1 MVGMD
6 KDALEKYR
14 KAGKITA
21 VARDFGAKMI
31 KEGALAVD
39 IADAVEKKI
48 SDLGGKP
55 AFQTTVNVNDVAAH
69 YAPVLNDKLA
79 IRANDYVKLDVGAHV
94 DGYIADTAVTVRPA
108 GKDELVVCSE
118 KMLETAIKMFVPGAV
133 IEDVAAAVEDVAKSF
148 GYRPVSNLTGHM
160 IDRWNVHAGV
170 NVPSVRCSAP
180 KVLSEGEV
188 YGIEPFVTPGKGLVK
203 DSPPPTI
210 FRWIA
215 GVPQRDAIARK
226 ILAASYEDWQK
237 LPFAKRWAQQKF
249 GPNLDVT
256 FGGLVKCGALYPYNT
271 LKEVGGKPVAQSEH
285 TIIVAE
291 KPLVLTK

>member
-1 MVGMD
+1 MLE

-21 VARDFGAKMI
+21 QARDFGAKLI
-31 KEGALAVD
+31 REGALAVD

-48 SDLGGKP
+48 FELGGKP
-55 AFQTTVNVNDVAAH
+55 AFQTTVNINDVAAH
-69 YAPVLNDKLA
+69 YAPLLNDKLA
-79 IRANDYVKLDVGAHV
+79 IKSADYVKLDVGAHV

-108 GKDELVVCSE
+108 GKDELMSCSE
-118 KMLETAIKMFVPGAV
+118 KMLETAISMFLPGAV
-133 IEDVAAAVEDVAKSF
+133 IEDVAAAVEDVAK
-148 GYRPVSNLTGHM
+148 GYGFRPVSNLTGHM

-188 YGIEPFVTPGKGLVK
+188 YGIEPFVTPGKGIVK

-215 GVPQRDAIARK
+215 PVPQRDPTARK
-226 ILAASYEDWQK
+226 ILAASYDDWQR
-237 LPFAKRWAQQKF
+237 LPFAKRWAQRKF
-249 GPNLDVT
+249 GENIDVALNA
-256 FGGLVKCGALYPYNT
+256 LVKSGALYHYNT
-271 LKEVGGKPVAQSEH
+271 LKEVSGKPVTQSEH
-285 TIIVAE
+285 TVVVAE
-291 KPLVLTK
+291 KPLILTK

>member
-1 MVGMD
+1 MLE

-14 KAGKITA
+14 KAGRITA
-21 VARDFGAKMI
+21 QARDFGAKMI

-48 SDLGGKP
+48 FDLGGKP
-55 AFQTTVNVNDVAAH
+55 AFQVTVNINDVAAH

-79 IRANDYVKLDVGAHV
+79 VKASDYVKLDVGAHI

-108 GKDELVVCSE
+108 GKDDLMVCSE
-118 KMLETAIKMFVPGAV
+118 KMLETAIRMFVPGAV
-133 IEDVAAAVEDVAKSF
+133 IEVVAAAVEDVAKSF
-148 GYRPVSNLTGHM
+148 GYKPVSNLTGHM

-170 NVPSVRCSAP
+170 NVPSVRCAAP
-180 KVLSEGEV
+180 KILSEGEV
-188 YGIEPFVTPGKGLVK
+188 YGIEPFVTTGKGLVK

-215 GVPQRDAIARK
+215 PVPQRDAVARK

-237 LPFAKRWAQQKF
+237 LPFAKRWAQRKF
-249 GPNLDVT
+249 GENIETALNA
-256 FGGLVKCGALYPYNT
+256 LVKSGALYHYNT
-271 LKEVGGKPVAQSEH
+271 LKEISGKPVAQSEH
-285 TIIVAE
+285 TVIVAE
-291 KPLVLTK
+291 KPAVLTK